1 MADQPYSGP
10 EVDAAV
16 RILREDAAAA
26 RDRALMARLD
36 SMEQRMSRM
45 PVTEMSAEE
54 KAAEYDRMMK
64 ERNGT
69 PPSGG
74 SGGSAGAGAPG
85 AGQPPAGKGDPAGA
99 PPPPAAKPPTPP
111 ATEQPSRSWWDGYR
125 TQGG

>member
-1 MADQPYSGP
+1 MADQPYTGP

-45 PVTEMSAEE
+45 PVTEMTAEE

-64 ERNGT
+64 ERDGGR
-69 PPSGG
+69 PPAP

-85 AGQPPAGKGDPAGA
+85 PGQPPAGKPDPGA
-99 PPPPAAKPPTPP
+99 PPPAPAAKPPAPP
-111 ATEQPSRSWWDGYR
+111 TEQPSKSWWDGYQNR
-125 TQGG
+125 GA